1 MGLVGW
7 FDLPMMMAK
16 NPTTW
21 RTRRRPSTRGSFLA
35 RAVLKKMAKA
45 VTAMTRRVPCQ
56 GRWPPSAYFSLL
68 SAINPWIIVPHKK
81 VMAQMAACQPVKQSQ
96 PTM

>member
-1 MGLVGW
+1 MV
-7 FDLPMMMAK
+7 DSPMMIAK
-16 NPTTW
+16 KPTTW
-21 RTRRRPSTRGSFLA
+21 RTSSRPSTRGSFLA

-45 VTAMTRRVPCQ
+45 VTAMTKRVPCH
-56 GRWPPSAYFSLL
+56 GRWPSSAYFSLL

-81 VMAQMAACQPVKQSQ
+81 VMEQIAACQPVKQSQ